1 MTTWVKILATASIAG
16 CTLLAGVFGGG
27 AALARHNA
35 AGATAT
41 ATATAADTP
50 AAGKATATPA
60 GATSG
65 TETPTPIPVKPI
77 VHNPTPIPGTR
88 KHLTLPKP
96 VVLEVGI
103 KSVAVG
109 LTQKS
114 ALATANTFVKTL
126 FVLAPTYVAKGWTLQ
141 LIHVDPAQDQQTPA
155 AAFLQFVPK
164 GLTAAKGTYPSYY
177 VYERSGT
184 STVIYPGGTPQTVT
198 INRGKKGIGVVKGTL
213 VDIKPKNGNEIVH
226 IVWSRLNVS
235 YDVSSNI
242 SVSKVPIKDLLS
254 VASSVQ

>member
-1 MTTWVKILATASIAG
+1 MITRLKILATASIAG
-16 CTLLAGVFGGG
+16 CTVLAGVFGGG
-27 AALARHNA
+27 AVLARQSA

-50 AAGKATATPA
+50 AAGTATLTPA
-60 GATSG
+60 SAASG
-65 TETPTPIPVKPI
+65 TETPTSIAVKPI
-77 VHNPTPIPGTR
+77 VHNPTPIPGIR

-103 KSVAVG
+103 KSVGVG
-109 LTQKS
+109 LTQKN

-155 AAFLQFVPK
+155 AAYLQFVPK
-164 GLTAAKGTYPSYY
+164 GLTTAKGTYPSYY
-177 VYERSGT
+177 VYERSAP
-184 STVIYPGGTPQTVT
+184 STIIYPGVTPKVVT
-198 INRGKKGIGVVKGTL
+198 INRGKRGIGVVKGTL

-226 IVWSRLNVS
+226 IIWSRLNVS

-242 SVSKVPIKDLLS
+242 SVSKVPIKDLLA